1 MAYRMRSIVC
11 AIVPDETA
19 PRKALDPALDPETFL
34 SNTKFH
40 NRLRDHLN
48 LRRS

>member
-19 PRKALDPALDPETFL
+19 PRKALDPETFL
-34 SNTKFH
+34 PNTKSH

-48 LRRS
+48 LRQS